1 MYPKTKYQ
9 QKIIAG
15 RKSLKLKR
23 IIVLC
28 FAICLFCMF
37 SIGMHNYGL
46 AQTEDA
52 SSEEKIDSFY
62 LESQKI
68 QELIKSQLVST
79 FVLDEQKQKRKRR
92 EKHKKEMNQFNQKR
106 NQKLL
111 AIFER
116 FQKIRYQPVIYSGKH
131 YDYTSYNQYFQAAQ
145 SR

>member
-15 RKSLKLKR
+15 RKRLKR

-28 FAICLFCMF
+28 FAICLFSWF
-37 SIGMHNYGL
+37 SIGTHNYGL

-52 SSEEKIDSFY
+52 SSEEKIDSIR
-62 LESQKI
+62 LVGQKI
-68 QELIKSQLVST
+68 QELVKNQPVST
-79 FVLDEQKQKRKRR
+79 FDLDELKQKVR
-92 EKHKKEMNQFNQKR
+92 EKHRQVMKQYNHKR
-106 NQKLL
+106 NQRLS

>member
-9 QKIIAG
+9 QKIIAD

-28 FAICLFCMF
+28 VAICLFCWF
-37 SIGMHNYGL
+37 SIGTHDYVL

-52 SSEEKIDSFY
+52 SSEEKIDPIR
-62 LESQKI
+62 LVGQKI
-68 QELIKSQLVST
+68 QELVKSQPVST
-79 FVLDEQKQKRKRR
+79 FALNELKQRMQ
-92 EKHKKEMNQFNQKR
+92 EKHKQEMKQFNYKR
-106 NQKLL
+106 NQKLS

>member
-15 RKSLKLKR
+15 RKSLNLKR
-23 IIVLC
+23 IILLC
-28 FAICLFCMF
+28 FAICLFCLF
-37 SIGMHNYGL
+37 SIGIDNYGL

-52 SSEEKIDSFY
+52 SSEEKIDSFH

-79 FVLDEQKQKRKRR
+79 FVLDELKKKLRK
-92 EKHKKEMNQFNQKR
+92 KHRQEMKQFNYKR
-106 NQKLL
+106 DQKLS
-111 AIFER
+111 AIFKR

>member
-1 MYPKTKYQ
+1 MYPKTKHQ

-28 FAICLFCMF
+28 FAICLFCWF
-37 SIGMHNYGL
+37 SIGIHNYGL

-52 SSEEKIDSFY
+52 SSEEKIDSIR
-62 LESQKI
+62 LVGQKI
-68 QELIKSQLVST
+68 QELVKSQPVST
-79 FVLDEQKQKRKRR
+79 FVLDELKQKVR
-92 EKHKKEMNQFNQKR
+92 EKHKQEMKQFNYKR
-106 NQKLL
+106 NQKLS

>member
-28 FAICLFCMF
+28 FAICLFCWF
-37 SIGMHNYGL
+37 SIGIHNYGL

-52 SSEEKIDSFY
+52 SSEEKIDSIR
-62 LESQKI
+62 LVGQKI
-68 QELIKSQLVST
+68 QELVKNQPVST
-79 FVLDEQKQKRKRR
+79 FVLDELKQKVRK
-92 EKHKKEMNQFNQKR
+92 KHKQEMKQFNYKR
-106 NQKLL
+106 NQKLS

>member
-28 FAICLFCMF
+28 FAICLFCWF
-37 SIGMHNYGL
+37 SIGIHNYGL

-52 SSEEKIDSFY
+52 SPEEKIDSIR
-62 LESQKI
+62 LVSQKI
-68 QELIKSQLVST
+68 QELVKSQPVST
-79 FVLDEQKQKRKRR
+79 FALNELKQRMR
-92 EKHKKEMNQFNQKR
+92 EKHKQEMKQFNYKR
-106 NQKLL
+106 NQKLS

>member
-23 IIVLC
+23 IIVRC
-28 FAICLFCMF
+28 FAICFFCWF
-37 SIGMHNYGL
+37 SIGIDNYGL

-52 SSEEKIDSFY
+52 SPEEKIDSIR
-62 LESQKI
+62 LVSQKI
-68 QELIKSQLVST
+68 QELIKSQPAST
-79 FVLDEQKQKRKRR
+79 FVLDNLKKKVR
-92 EKHKKEMNQFNQKR
+92 EKHKQEMKKFNYKR
-106 NQKLL
+106 NQKLSE
-111 AIFER
+111 IFKR
-116 FQKIRYQPVIYSGKH
+116 FQKIRYQPVIYSGMH

>member
-1 MYPKTKYQ
+1 MYPETKYQ

-37 SIGMHNYGL
+37 SMGMHNYGL

-52 SSEEKIDSFY
+52 SSEEKIDSIR
-62 LESQKI
+62 LVGQKI
-68 QELIKSQLVST
+68 QELVKSQPVST
-79 FVLDEQKQKRKRR
+79 FVLDELKQRMR
-92 EKHKKEMNQFNQKR
+92 EKHKQEMKQFNYKR
-106 NQKLL
+106 NQKLS

-131 YDYTSYNQYFQAAQ
+131 YDYTSYNQYFQTAQ

>member
-28 FAICLFCMF
+28 FAICLFCWF
-37 SIGMHNYGL
+37 SIGIHNYGL

-52 SSEEKIDSFY
+52 SSEEKIDSIR
-62 LESQKI
+62 LVGQKI
-68 QELIKSQLVST
+68 QELVKSQPVST
-79 FVLDEQKQKRKRR
+79 FVLDELRQKVR
-92 EKHKKEMNQFNQKR
+92 EKHKQEMKQFNYKR
-106 NQKLL
+106 NQKLS

>member
-28 FAICLFCMF
+28 FAICLFCWF
-37 SIGMHNYGL
+37 SIGIHNYGL

-52 SSEEKIDSFY
+52 SSEEKIDSIR
-62 LESQKI
+62 LVSQKI
-68 QELIKSQLVST
+68 QELVKSQPVST
-79 FVLDEQKQKRKRR
+79 FVLDKLKQKVR
-92 EKHKKEMNQFNQKR
+92 EKHKQEMKQFNYKR
-106 NQKLL
+106 NQKLS

>member
-23 IIVLC
+23 IIVRC
-28 FAICLFCMF
+28 FAICLFFWF
-37 SIGMHNYGL
+37 SIGIDNYGL

-52 SSEEKIDSFY
+52 SSEEKIDSIR
-62 LESQKI
+62 LVNQKI
-68 QELIKSQLVST
+68 QKLVKSQPVST
-79 FVLDEQKQKRKRR
+79 FVLDELKQKMR
-92 EKHKKEMNQFNQKR
+92 EKHKQEMKQFNYKR
-106 NQKLL
+106 NQKLS
-111 AIFER
+111 AIFEH

>member
-23 IIVLC
+23 IIVRC
-28 FAICLFCMF
+28 FAICLFCWF
-37 SIGMHNYGL
+37 SIGIDNYGL

-52 SSEEKIDSFY
+52 SPEEKIDSIR
-62 LESQKI
+62 LVSQKI
-68 QELIKSQLVST
+68 QELVKSQPVST
-79 FVLDEQKQKRKRR
+79 FALNELKQRMR
-92 EKHKKEMNQFNQKR
+92 EKHKQEMKQFNYKR
-106 NQKLL
+106 NQKLS

>member
-1 MYPKTKYQ
+1 MYPKTIYQ

-28 FAICLFCMF
+28 FAICLFCWF
-37 SIGMHNYGL
+37 SIGIHNYGL

-52 SSEEKIDSFY
+52 SSKEKIDSIRFVG
-62 LESQKI
+62 QKI
-68 QELIKSQLVST
+68 QELVKSQPVST
-79 FVLDEQKQKRKRR
+79 FVLDELKQKVR
-92 EKHKKEMNQFNQKR
+92 EKHKQEMKQFNYKR
-106 NQKLL
+106 NQKLS

-131 YDYTSYNQYFQAAQ
+131 YDYTSYNQNFQAAQ
-145 SR
+145 NR

>member
-15 RKSLKLKR
+15 RKSLILKR
-23 IIVLC
+23 VIVLC

-52 SSEEKIDSFY
+52 SSEEKIDSIR
-62 LESQKI
+62 LVGQKI
-68 QELIKSQLVST
+68 QELVKSQPVST
-79 FVLDEQKQKRKRR
+79 FVLDKLKQKVR
-92 EKHKKEMNQFNQKR
+92 EQHKQEMRQFNYKR
-106 NQKLL
+106 NQKLS

>member
-28 FAICLFCMF
+28 FAICLFCWF
-37 SIGMHNYGL
+37 SIGIHNYGL

-52 SSEEKIDSFY
+52 SSEEKIDSIR
-62 LESQKI
+62 LVGQKI
-68 QELIKSQLVST
+68 QELVKSQPVST
-79 FVLDEQKQKRKRR
+79 FVLDELKQKVRK
-92 EKHKKEMNQFNQKR
+92 KHKQEMKQFNYRR
-106 NQKLL
+106 NQKLS

>member
-23 IIVLC
+23 IIVRC
-28 FAICLFCMF
+28 FAICSFCWF
-37 SIGMHNYGL
+37 SIGIDNYGL
-46 AQTEDA
+46 AQTEDV
-52 SSEEKIDSFY
+52 SPEEKIDPIR
-62 LESQKI
+62 LVSQKI
-68 QELIKSQLVST
+68 QELVKSQPVST
-79 FVLDEQKQKRKRR
+79 FALNELKQKMR
-92 EKHKKEMNQFNQKR
+92 EKHKKEMKQFNYKR
-106 NQKLL
+106 NQKLS

-116 FQKIRYQPVIYSGKH
+116 FQKIRSQPVIYSGKH

>member
-23 IIVLC
+23 IIVRC
-28 FAICLFCMF
+28 FAIYFFCWF
-37 SIGMHNYGL
+37 SIGIDNYGL

-52 SSEEKIDSFY
+52 SPEEKIDSIR
-62 LESQKI
+62 LVSQKI
-68 QELIKSQLVST
+68 QELVKSQPVST
-79 FVLDEQKQKRKRR
+79 FVPDQLKQRMR
-92 EKHKKEMNQFNQKR
+92 EKHKQEMKQFNYKR
-106 NQKLL
+106 NQKLS

>member
-28 FAICLFCMF
+28 FTICLFCWF
-37 SIGMHNYGL
+37 SIGIHNYGL

-52 SSEEKIDSFY
+52 SSEEKIDSIR
-62 LESQKI
+62 LVGQKI
-68 QELIKSQLVST
+68 QELVKSQPVST
-79 FVLDEQKQKRKRR
+79 FVLDELKQKVR
-92 EKHKKEMNQFNQKR
+92 EKHKQEMKQFNYRR
-106 NQKLL
+106 NQNLS

>member
-37 SIGMHNYGL
+37 IMGMHNYGL

-52 SSEEKIDSFY
+52 SSEEKIDSIR
-62 LESQKI
+62 LVGQKI
-68 QELIKSQLVST
+68 QELVKSQPVST
-79 FVLDEQKQKRKRR
+79 FVLDELKQKIR
-92 EKHKKEMNQFNQKR
+92 EKHKQEMKQFNYRR
-106 NQKLL
+106 NQKLS

>member
-15 RKSLKLKR
+15 RKSLKLNR
-23 IIVLC
+23 VTFRC
-28 FAICLFCMF
+28 FTFCLFCLF
-37 SIGMHNYGL
+37 SIGIGNYGL

-52 SSEEKIDSFY
+52 SSEEKIDPIR
-62 LESQKI
+62 LEAQKI
-68 QELIKSQLVST
+68 QELVKSQPVSNL
-79 FVLDEQKQKRKRR
+79 VLDEQRQKRKRR
-92 EKHKKEMNQFNQKR
+92 EKHKKEMNQFNRKR

>member
-23 IIVLC
+23 IIVRC
-28 FAICLFCMF
+28 FAICLFCWF
-37 SIGMHNYGL
+37 SIGIDNYSL

-52 SSEEKIDSFY
+52 SPEEKIDPIR
-62 LESQKI
+62 LVSQKI
-68 QELIKSQLVST
+68 QELVKSQPVST
-79 FVLDEQKQKRKRR
+79 FVPDQLKQRMR
-92 EKHKKEMNQFNQKR
+92 EKHKQEMKQFNYKR
-106 NQKLL
+106 NQKLS
-111 AIFER
+111 AIFKR

>member
-15 RKSLKLKR
+15 RKSLRIKR

-28 FAICLFCMF
+28 FAICLFCWF
-37 SIGMHNYGL
+37 SIGIHNYGL

-52 SSEEKIDSFY
+52 SSEEKIDSIR
-62 LESQKI
+62 LVGQKI
-68 QELIKSQLVST
+68 QELVKSQPVST
-79 FVLDEQKQKRKRR
+79 FVLDELKQKVRK
-92 EKHKKEMNQFNQKR
+92 KHKQEMKQFNYKR
-106 NQKLL
+106 NQKLS

>member
-28 FAICLFCMF
+28 FAICLFCWF
-37 SIGMHNYGL
+37 GIGISNYVL
-46 AQTEDA
+46 AQTENA
-52 SSEEKIDSFY
+52 SSEEKIDSFR

-68 QELIKSQLVST
+68 QELIKSQPVAT
-79 FVLDEQKQKRKRR
+79 FVLDEQRQKRKRR
-92 EKHKKEMNQFNQKR
+92 EKHKKVMNQFNQKR

>member
-23 IIVLC
+23 IIVRC
-28 FAICLFCMF
+28 FAICLFCWF
-37 SIGMHNYGL
+37 SIGIDNYGL

-52 SSEEKIDSFY
+52 SPEEKIDPIR
-62 LESQKI
+62 LVSQKI
-68 QELIKSQLVST
+68 QELVKSQPVST
-79 FVLDEQKQKRKRR
+79 FAPEQLKQRMR
-92 EKHKKEMNQFNQKR
+92 EKHKQEMKQFNYKR
-106 NQKLL
+106 NQKLS

>member
-28 FAICLFCMF
+28 FAICLFCWF
-37 SIGMHNYGL
+37 SIGIHNYGL

-52 SSEEKIDSFY
+52 SSEEKIDPIR
-62 LESQKI
+62 LVSQKI
-68 QELIKSQLVST
+68 QELVKSQPVST
-79 FVLDEQKQKRKRR
+79 FVLDELRQKVR
-92 EKHKKEMNQFNQKR
+92 EKHKQEMKQFNYKR
-106 NQKLL
+106 NQKLS

>member
-28 FAICLFCMF
+28 FAICLFCWF
-37 SIGMHNYGL
+37 SIGIHNYGL

-52 SSEEKIDSFY
+52 SPEEKIDSIR
-62 LESQKI
+62 LVSQKI
-68 QELIKSQLVST
+68 QELVKSQPVST
-79 FVLDEQKQKRKRR
+79 FVLDELKQKVR
-92 EKHKKEMNQFNQKR
+92 EKHKQEMKQFNYKR
-106 NQKLL
+106 NQKLS

>member
-23 IIVLC
+23 IIVRC
-28 FAICLFCMF
+28 FAICSFCWF
-37 SIGMHNYGL
+37 SIGIDNNGL

-52 SSEEKIDSFY
+52 SPEEKIDFIR
-62 LESQKI
+62 LVSQKI
-68 QELIKSQLVST
+68 QDLVKSQPVST
-79 FVLDEQKQKRKRR
+79 FDLNELKQRMR
-92 EKHKKEMNQFNQKR
+92 EKHKQEMKQFNYKR
-106 NQKLL
+106 NQKLS
-111 AIFER
+111 AIFKR
-116 FQKIRYQPVIYSGKH
+116 FQKIRNQPVIYSGKH

>member
-28 FAICLFCMF
+28 FAICLFCWF
-37 SIGMHNYGL
+37 SIGIPNYGL

-52 SSEEKIDSFY
+52 SPEEKIDPIR
-62 LESQKI
+62 LVSQKI
-68 QELIKSQLVST
+68 QELVKSQPVST
-79 FVLDEQKQKRKRR
+79 FALNELKQRMR
-92 EKHKKEMNQFNQKR
+92 EKHKQEMKQFNYKR
-106 NQKLL
+106 NQKLS